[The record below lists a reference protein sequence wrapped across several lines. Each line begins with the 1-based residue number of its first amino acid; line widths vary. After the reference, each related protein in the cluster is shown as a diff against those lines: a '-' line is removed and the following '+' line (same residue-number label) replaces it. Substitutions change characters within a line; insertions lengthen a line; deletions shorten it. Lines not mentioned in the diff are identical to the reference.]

1 MRKSDGEKKKNL
13 NQNKVTLKSE
23 EKVVNR
29 NRPGNERDAQ
39 LEKQEYK
46 TVIILKK
53 FKEKHEHIEIADIKF
68 LETKNTL
75 SEIKTS
81 LDELNNRL

>member
-1 MRKSDGEKKKNL
+1 MRKSDKKKNL

-46 TVIILKK
+46 SYYTQKI
-53 FKEKHEHIEIADIKF
+53 
-68 LETKNTL
+68 
-75 SEIKTS
+75 
-81 LDELNNRL
+81 

>member
-1 MRKSDGEKKKNL
+1 MKKKNL

-46 TVIILKK
+46 SYYTQKI
-53 FKEKHEHIEIADIKF
+53 
-68 LETKNTL
+68 
-75 SEIKTS
+75 
-81 LDELNNRL
+81 